1 MKNFCSYK
9 AEKYSEDKYK
19 EVEDGIYQTADSF
32 GMNDGDI
39 YVTSLTFELENDR
52 YGEEDGSPRF
62 IPQVPLEGLLDEFGL
77 FVTDFYEDLNN
88 ASETVCYQEFG
99 SPEIE
104 DIRKLRTLIGKKF
117 YAKPYEE
124 DGEEYYKLVTE

>member
-1 MKNFCSYK
+1 MKNFSSYK
-9 AEKYSEDKYK
+9 AEKYSEAIFK
-19 EVEDGIYQTADSF
+19 EIEDGIYQTADPYGS
-32 GMNDGDI
+32 GEI

-117 YAKPYEE
+117 YAEPYEE

>member
-19 EVEDGIYQTADSF
+19 EIEDGIYQTADPY
-32 GMNDGDI
+32 GAENGDI